1 MQADLK
7 QRGRASI
14 DFVAA
19 LGAALRDTR
28 QQVSNEIATA
38 GVRKDTL
45 PADFDAGMAVFEA
58 AIGAAPSRPSYVA
71 LRDWLGR
78 HHGPIAIEAFEEVRA
93 DLAPALEALRSRGP
107 TTITIA
113 ADDPTPDYMRSVAFH
128 GTSTWDGHD
137 HMGFIHGELVHRRL
151 VARNFGG
158 DIYAQ
163 RREMLAELKH
173 GPYQRILE
181 LGTSSG
187 NLTVALSQQFPE
199 AAITGIDVS
208 RRMLEQAQRVGN
220 ELGYRWTLQQ
230 ARAEQTGFP
239 PGSFD
244 LVAAYSLAHELP
256 ETATREILREALRV
270 LRPGGEFILGDVVP
284 FRAQDR
290 LAQCWAQ
297 LEAVHGG
304 EPYWREFCSLD
315 MAAVAREEGFAEAR
329 YFGHGERQFPH
340 ILLARKA
347 VKS

>member
-1 MQADLK
+1 MQPELK

-19 LGAALRDTR
+19 LGGALRSSR
-28 QQVSNEIATA
+28 MQLSSEIAAA
-38 GVRKDTL
+38 GVGNESL
-45 PADFDAGMAVFEA
+45 PADFDERMAAFESAISVA
-58 AIGAAPSRPSYVA
+58 ATHPRYAA

-78 HHGPIAIEAFEEVRA
+78 HHGPIAMEAFDEVRGE
-93 DLAPALEALRSRGP
+93 LAPALEALRSRGP
-107 TTITIA
+107 CTLALATE
-113 ADDPTPDYMRSVAFH
+113 DPSPDYMRGVAFH
-128 GTSTWDGHD
+128 GTSTWDAHD

-163 RREMLAELKH
+163 RRQMLAELQH
-173 GPYQRILE
+173 GPYMRILE
-181 LGTSSG
+181 VGTSSG

-220 ELGYRWTLQQ
+220 ELGYSWQLLQR
-230 ARAEQTGFP
+230 RAEQTGLP
-239 PGSFD
+239 AASFD
-244 LVAAYSLAHELP
+244 LVAAYSLPHELP
-256 ETATREILREALRV
+256 ETATRQILREALRV

-284 FRAQDR
+284 FGAQDR
-290 LAQCWAQ
+290 LTQCWAQ

-315 MAAVAREEGFAEAR
+315 MAAVAQEEGFAEAR
-329 YFGHGERQFPH
+329 YFGHGVQQFPH

-347 VKS
+347 TQS